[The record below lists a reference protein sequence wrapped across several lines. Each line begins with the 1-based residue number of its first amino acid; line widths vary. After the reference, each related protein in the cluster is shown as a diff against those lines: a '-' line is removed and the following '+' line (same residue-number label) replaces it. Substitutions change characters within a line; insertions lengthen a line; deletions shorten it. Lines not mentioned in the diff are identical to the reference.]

1 MWWVIE
7 ADVRSM
13 WRRRSTLRTP
23 PVDFEGAS
31 LCRRALHLRLR
42 RCFNLS
48 RTEFVER
55 LVAHVAASERAGVAG
70 LIRNVEEAAAE

>member
-7 ADVRSM
+7 ADVRSV
-13 WRRRSTLRTP
+13 WRRWSTLRTP
-23 PVDFEGAS
+23 PVDFEGPS
-31 LCRRALHLRLR
+31 LCTRALHLRLR
-42 RCFNLS
+42 RGFNLS

-55 LVAHVAASERAGVAG
+55 VVDHVAASERAGVAG